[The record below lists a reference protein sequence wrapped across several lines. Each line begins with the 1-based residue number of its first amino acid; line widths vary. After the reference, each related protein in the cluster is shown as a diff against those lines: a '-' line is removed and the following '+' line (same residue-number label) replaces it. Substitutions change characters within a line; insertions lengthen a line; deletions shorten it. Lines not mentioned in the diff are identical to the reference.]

1 MRIELTT
8 ALHLLACAALAACS
22 PSASES
28 TANTDSTGAAPSE
41 APDASAGVQ
50 EFDALAVEVGCGQC
64 LFEMEGNGCDLAFRA
79 GEQRW
84 FADGVDLDSLGDPH
98 AADGWCNAIRHAV
111 VSGRVEGGRF
121 VASKFELVADAK

>member
-1 MRIELTT
+1 MRIERTT

-22 PSASES
+22 PSASDS
-28 TANTDSTGAAPSE
+28 TANTDSTSATSTSTGAATG
-41 APDASAGVQ
+41 AQ
-50 EFDALAVEVGCGQC
+50 EFDALQVEVGCGQC

-98 AADGWCNAIRHAV
+98 AVDGWCNAIRHAV
-111 VSGRVEGGRF
+111 VSGRVVDGRF
-121 VASKFELVADAK
+121 VASQFELVADAK

>member
-8 ALHLLACAALAACS
+8 ALALLACAALVACS
-22 PSASES
+22 PSAPES
-28 TANTDSTGAAPSE
+28 TANSDSTSATSTSTDAAT
-41 APDASAGVQ
+41 GVQ

-64 LFEMEGNGCDLAFRA
+64 LFDMEGDGCDLAFRA

-111 VSGRVEGGRF
+111 VSGRVEDGRF